1 MQAWWESLSPL
12 LRVLYCIA
20 IPSTLV
26 LVLQLVMAMLG
37 GHSDAGI
44 DGSDTSGLDMDS
56 DMMADL
62 DGNGI
67 PDILETPDAGVHFT
81 DGGNPADFGNL
92 RFLTLQTVVTF
103 LASFSWVAIIFVS
116 SGMFVPLAV
125 GIGAGCGLVMMLLVA
140 KMVQM
145 SRKLAENGAI
155 NLRNAIGETATV
167 YVPVPAKGDGTGK
180 ITMQLQGRF
189 GEFDA
194 VSADNTTHGS
204 GAQVLVTDVVGDTLV
219 VEAAE

>member
-1 MQAWWESLSPL
+1 MQVWWESLSPL

-26 LVLQLVMAMLG
+26 LVLQLLLSMIG

-44 DGSDTSGLDMDS
+44 DGSDTSGLDMDA
-56 DMMADL
+56 DMSADL
-62 DGNGI
+62 DGNGV
-67 PDILETPDAGVHFT
+67 PDILETPDTGAHFT

-103 LASFSWVAIIFVS
+103 LASFSWVAIILVS
-116 SGMFVPLAV
+116 SGMLVPLAV
-125 GIGAGCGLVMMLLVA
+125 GIGAGCGLLMMLLVA

-145 SRKLAENGAI
+145 SRKLVENGAI
-155 NLRNAIGETATV
+155 NLKNAIGETATV
-167 YVPVPAKGDGTGK
+167 YVTVPPKNQGAGK
-180 ITMQLQGRF
+180 VTMQLQGRF

-194 VSADNTTHGS
+194 VSADSTGHDS

>member
-1 MQAWWESLSPL
+1 MQVWWENLSPL

-26 LVLQLVMAMLG
+26 LVLQFILTMIG

-44 DGSDTSGLDMDS
+44 DASDTSGLDMDA
-56 DMMADL
+56 DTMMADL

-67 PDILETPDAGVHFT
+67 PDVLENPDMAQFT

-92 RFLTLQTVVTF
+92 RFLSLQTVITF
-103 LASFSWVAIIFVS
+103 LTSFSWVAIIFVS
-116 SGMFVPLAV
+116 SGLAAPLAV
-125 GIGAGCGLVMMLLVA
+125 GIGVGCGLLMMLIVA

-155 NLRNAIGETATV
+155 NLKNAIGETATV
-167 YVPVPAKGDGTGK
+167 YVTVPAKGEGSGK

-194 VSADNTTHGS
+194 VSADNSTFDS
-204 GAQVLVTDVVGDTLV
+204 GKQVLVTDVVGDTLV
-219 VEAAE
+219 VEAAD

>member
-1 MQAWWESLSPL
+1 MQVWWESLSPL

-20 IPSTLV
+20 IPSTLI
-26 LVLQLVMAMLG
+26 LLLQFILTMIG

-44 DGSDTSGLDMDS
+44 DASDTSGLDMDTS
-56 DMMADL
+56 SLMADL

-67 PDILETPDAGVHFT
+67 PDVLEQPDMGQFT

-92 RFLTLQTVVTF
+92 RFLSLQTVITF
-103 LASFSWVAIIFVS
+103 LTSFSWVSIIFVS
-116 SGMFVPLAV
+116 SGLPAALAI
-125 GIGAGCGLVMMLLVA
+125 GIGAGCGLLMMLIVA

-155 NLRNAIGETATV
+155 NLKNAIGETATV
-167 YVPVPAKGDGTGK
+167 YVAVPPKGQGTGK

-194 VSADNTTHGS
+194 VSADNTAFDG
-204 GAQVLVTDVVGDTLV
+204 GKQVLVTDVVGDTLV